1 MTSVPGTGVIGT
13 IRADL
18 TGESVD
24 ARPDGYYLN
33 PAAYIIPSPG
43 HWGTAGR
50 HSVRGPAQ
58 FGLNAAVTRSFPW
71 GNRVNADW
79 RIDALNVLNR
89 VTYSSINALV
99 GTPQFGLPNVANT
112 MRRLQTSLRVRF

>member
-1 MTSVPGTGVIGT
+1 PGTGVIGT

-18 TGESVD
+18 TGAPVD
-24 ARPDGYYLN
+24 ATPSGYYLN
-33 PAAYIIPSPG
+33 PAAYAVPSPG

-50 HSVRGPAQ
+50 NSIRGPRQ
-58 FGLNAAVTRSFPW
+58 FGLNAALTRSFPW
-71 GNRVNADW
+71 GNRVNMDW
-79 RIDALNVLNR
+79 RIDALNVLNS
-89 VTYSSINALV
+89 VTYSSINTLV